1 MAKLKRDERLC
12 PFCAETIKAA
22 AIRCRYCQAD
32 LTPVDPEPTED
43 TGLTEDAVPEATDV
57 EAAEAEPDPP
67 ASVVEEPAEPA
78 SKPPQPDVV
87 SRRPS
92 DTPQPPSGADAPTPT
107 PESRR
112 LTTILAAL
120 ALLAGAA
127 VGIAWWQAEDSSA
140 ISAPD
145 GTLVGDEPRSQ
156 AIVAAADLTQ
166 RALSYDYRT
175 LANDMEIAR
184 ARMTPSFRKQ
194 YNDTMAQVRAN
205 TVKNKIILQADAVSS
220 SIITATEHKAR
231 LLVFVNQTTSAQVT
245 KANQLDRNSLIVTL
259 VRGKGD
265 WMLSDLTALG

>member
-1 MAKLKRDERLC
+1 M
-12 PFCAETIKAA
+12 PN
-22 AIRCRYCQAD
+22 
-32 LTPVDPEPTED
+32 
-43 TGLTEDAVPEATDV
+43 
-57 EAAEAEPDPP
+57 P
-67 ASVVEEPAEPA
+67 ARPGR
-78 SKPPQPDVV
+78 
-87 SRRPS
+87 RRPS
-92 DTPQPPSGADAPTPT
+92 CSPDGPVPR

-120 ALLAGAA
+120 AVLAAAA

-175 LANDMEIAR
+175 LANDMEIAE
-184 ARMTPSFRKQ
+184 ARMTPSFRKE
-194 YNDTMAQVRAN
+194 YKATMATVRAN
-205 TVKNKIILQADAVSS
+205 TVKNKIVLQADAVSS

-231 LLVFVNQTTSAQVT
+231 LLVFINQTTTAQAA

-265 WMLSDLTALG
+265 WMLSELTALG

>member
-22 AIRCRYCQAD
+22 AVRCRYCQAE
-32 LTPVDPEPTED
+32 LTPA
-43 TGLTEDAVPEATDV
+43 EDAPPV
-57 EAAEAEPDPP
+57 EPVEEAEAEPSAP
-67 ASVVEEPAEPA
+67 AKPAEAEPETDDVEEDESVEPE
-78 SKPPQPDVV
+78 STKDEPPLL
-87 SRRPS
+87 
-92 DTPQPPSGADAPTPT
+92 A
-107 PESRR
+107 SRR
-112 LTTILAAL
+112 LTAILAIL
-120 ALLAGAA
+120 ALVAA
-127 VGIAWWQAEDSSA
+127 TGVGVAWWQAEHSSA

-145 GTLVGDEPRSQ
+145 GTLVGDAPRSE
-156 AIVAAADLTQ
+156 AVIAAADLTQ

-194 YNDTMAQVRAN
+194 YEDTMAQVRAN
-205 TVKNKIILQADAVSS
+205 TLKNKIILQADAVSS
-220 SIITATEHKAR
+220 SIITATEHKAQ

-245 KANQLDRNSLIVTL
+245 KAQQLDRNSLIVTL

>member
-22 AIRCRYCQAD
+22 AIRCRYCQAE
-32 LTPVDPEPTED
+32 LTPGGTSRLRGSEPEPEEAEVAAEVESTPES
-43 TGLTEDAVPEATDV
+43 EDAPPAERDEAT
-57 EAAEAEPDPP
+57 PP
-67 ASVVEEPAEPA
+67 PTTEESVPLLA
-78 SKPPQPDVV
+78 
-87 SRRPS
+87 
-92 DTPQPPSGADAPTPT
+92 
-107 PESRR
+107 SRR

-120 ALLAGAA
+120 ALVAA
-127 VGIAWWQAEDSSA
+127 LGVGVAWWQADHSSA

-145 GTLVGDEPRSQ
+145 GTLVGDAPRSE
-156 AIVAAADLTQ
+156 AVIAAADLTQ

-194 YNDTMAQVRAN
+194 YEDTMAQVRAN
-205 TVKNKIILQADAVSS
+205 TLKNKIILQADAVSS
-220 SIITATEHKAR
+220 SIITATEHKAQ
-231 LLVFVNQTTSAQVT
+231 LLVFVNQTTSAQAT
-245 KANQLDRNSLIVTL
+245 KAQQLDRNSLIVTL